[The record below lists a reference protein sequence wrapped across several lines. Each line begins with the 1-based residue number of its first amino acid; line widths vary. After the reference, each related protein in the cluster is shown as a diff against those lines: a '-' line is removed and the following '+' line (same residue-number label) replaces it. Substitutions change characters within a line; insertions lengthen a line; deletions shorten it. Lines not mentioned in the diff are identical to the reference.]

1 MLDIKLLK
9 MKLRQNLR
17 GVHVRSLQPGDGVT
31 YPKSGDEISV
41 HYTGKLASNGKI
53 FDSTPLI
60 AFLTDALQIDSH

>member
-17 GVHVRSLQPGDGVT
+17 GVHVRSLQAGDGVT

-41 HYTGKLASNGKI
+41 HYIGRLASSGKV
-53 FDSTPLI
+53 FDSTLLI
-60 AFLTDALQIDSH
+60 ELLTLCYDLCS